1 MTPGDLGRLAAQF
14 FDAVGRKEIEIY
26 NEFSLQHEFGIW
38 LREQNDNPTTKI
50 QFERPASF
58 FGVAKKLTK
67 KEIDLA
73 CFISPVDTQLAMEFK
88 FPRSGQVPIQMF
100 KFCQDVAF
108 LEELVLK
115 EKRFPFGCALF
126 TADDPDFYR
135 GTRQQSGTIYS
146 CFRDGVTLRGK
157 IEKSTGKEEPPVVL
171 LREYK
176 IEWRTVQGMSEMR
189 FALIQVTQ

>member
-1 MTPGDLGRLAAQF
+1 M
-14 FDAVGRKEIEIY
+14 
-26 NEFSLQHEFGIW
+26 
-38 LREQNDNPTTKI
+38 REQNDNPTTKI